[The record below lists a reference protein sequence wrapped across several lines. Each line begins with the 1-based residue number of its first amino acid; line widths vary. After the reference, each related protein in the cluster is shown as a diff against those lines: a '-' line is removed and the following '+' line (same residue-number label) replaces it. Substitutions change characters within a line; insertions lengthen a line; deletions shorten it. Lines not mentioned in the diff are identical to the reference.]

1 MSTETPDQIDN
12 AEDKPE
18 AKKPRR
24 PSTPRS
30 RSKKAPASSQSKEA
44 SEVSGTAPQVAEPTT
59 VASPP
64 PAVLQESSADS
75 ATASSEPVKKPARK
89 RKRSPAKKK
98 SITDTPATLSET
110 ETSAAPAAHEPDIV
124 PQQEPNADSVTESS
138 EPVKKPGRKRRRS
151 SAKKKSVSDTPI
163 APPETTTPTDPAAS
177 EDVSATQQEPVAESA
192 PTNSEPVKKP
202 GRKRRR
208 SSAKKKSTQITP
220 PPSPSESEPE
230 PDEETEDQTKESGK
244 PHSLK
249 LLINADEP
257 EECRVALLENGK
269 LESFHVETVS
279 REQHK
284 GNIYKGR
291 IVSVESNL
299 QAAFVDIGTGK
310 NGFLPFSEI
319 HPEYYNREVPPD
331 THWKNHR
338 IKEVL
343 NEGQEVLVEVVKD
356 VTGGKGASLT
366 TYISLPGRY
375 VVLMPGSDSHGISKK
390 IDNENERQKLRDMLA
405 SCNIPEGV
413 GYIIRTA
420 SDGITKTALTNDV
433 RYQINLW
440 SEIKDKGQTESAPAL
455 LYKEQSIIDR
465 FLRDHFSSEIEEI
478 LVDSQDAFEQVTN
491 FLDLLPATQRKK
503 TTAKLHKGPRPLLN
517 SYNIEEQIEQIFRP
531 TVKLPSGGSIVINPT
546 EALVAIDVNSGSTG
560 RDKNFEETIF
570 LANMEAAEE
579 LARQLRLR
587 DLGGLIVV
595 DFIDMRPLSNI
606 KEVEKKVKS
615 SMKRDKAKVD
625 FTRISKFG
633 LMEISR
639 QRMGAPIQTGN
650 YQPCEYCQGHGL
662 VRSVETQALA
672 FLRQI
677 QTGVTRKNVATVQC
691 LLPTEVG
698 QYLLNKKRADLA
710 EMEKDYRVS
719 IVIETN
725 AALKPAEAK
734 IEFIKER

>member
-1 MSTETPDQIDN
+1 M
-12 AEDKPE
+12 
-18 AKKPRR
+18 
-24 PSTPRS
+24 
-30 RSKKAPASSQSKEA
+30 
-44 SEVSGTAPQVAEPTT
+44 
-59 VASPP
+59 
-64 PAVLQESSADS
+64 
-75 ATASSEPVKKPARK
+75 
-89 RKRSPAKKK
+89 
-98 SITDTPATLSET
+98 
-110 ETSAAPAAHEPDIV
+110 
-124 PQQEPNADSVTESS
+124 
-138 EPVKKPGRKRRRS
+138 
-151 SAKKKSVSDTPI
+151 SDTPI

-595 DFIDMRPLSNI
+595 DFIDMRPL
-606 KEVEKKVKS
+606 
-615 SMKRDKAKVD
+615 
-625 FTRISKFG
+625 
-633 LMEISR
+633 
-639 QRMGAPIQTGN
+639 
-650 YQPCEYCQGHGL
+650 
-662 VRSVETQALA
+662 
-672 FLRQI
+672 
-677 QTGVTRKNVATVQC
+677 
-691 LLPTEVG
+691 
-698 QYLLNKKRADLA
+698 
-710 EMEKDYRVS
+710 
-719 IVIETN
+719 
-725 AALKPAEAK
+725 
-734 IEFIKER
+734 

>member
-124 PQQEPNADSVTESS
+124 PQQEPNADSVTES
-138 EPVKKPGRKRRRS
+138 
-151 SAKKKSVSDTPI
+151 
-163 APPETTTPTDPAAS
+163 
-177 EDVSATQQEPVAESA
+177 
-192 PTNSEPVKKP
+192 SEPVKKP